1 MQETAPNAFNLIS
14 NLQYQRREVVTGT
27 DYKIEILNKK
37 KKSVRERLGFQ
48 SPAIIRSFKNI

>member
-37 KKSVRERLGFQ
+37 KKNL
-48 SPAIIRSFKNI
+48 